1 MKTTQ
6 YLAAKFALIALSV
19 SLNANAGGILVYD
32 GLNNIQ
38 TTISAMEDVTQTIK
52 QAEQYKTQI
61 DQFKDQV
68 KNSANAANYIWD
80 KSDST
85 LDNILKT
92 VDAVSPM
99 LEGQGLDQYLSGYK
113 SLGDYTEAQQQECY
127 KNAACVATHQTEI
140 MEAQGQ
146 RSTQQAQA
154 NQAAMRSVVAQQQQ
168 IRQDAQNLR
177 RLQQTAQTANGRKA
191 ALDAGNMLASAQV
204 DNLLKMR
211 EILNTQQQMQAAQAQ
226 AQTEND
232 AALKGRN
239 RDMLRGANGDRVIG
253 NSAKF

>member
-1 MKTTQ
+1 MKTKN
-6 YLAAKFALIALSV
+6 YLAAKLALIALSV
-19 SLNANAGGILVYD
+19 SVTANAGGILVYD

-38 TTISAMEDVTQTIK
+38 TTVSAIQDVAQTIR
-52 QAEQYKTQI
+52 QAQQYKTQLE
-61 DQFKDQV
+61 QWNDQV
-68 KNSANAANYIWD
+68 KNSANSVRYFWD

-85 LDNILKT
+85 LNNILKT

-99 LEGQGLDQYLSGYK
+99 LDGKALDDYLSGYK
-113 SLGDYTEAQQQECY
+113 SLGDYTVAQQQECF
-127 KNAACVATHQTEI
+127 KNAACVAAHQAEI

-146 RSTQQAQA
+146 RSTQQARA

-177 RLQQTAQTANGRKA
+177 QLQQTAQTANGRKA
-191 ALDAGNMLASAQV
+191 ALDAANMLASAQV

-211 EILNTQQQMQAAQAQ
+211 EILNTQQQMQAAQSQ

-239 RDMLRGANGDRVIG
+239 REMLRGSSSDRVIG

>member
-19 SLNANAGGILVYD
+19 SFTANAGGILVYD
-32 GLNNIQ
+32 VLNNIQ
-38 TTISAMEDVTQTIK
+38 TTVSAMEDVAQTIQ
-52 QAEQYKTQI
+52 QAQQYKTQL
-61 DQFKDQV
+61 DQWNDQI
-68 KNSANAANYIWD
+68 KNSANAENYIWD

-99 LEGQGLDQYLSGYK
+99 LAGQGLDQYLSGYK
-113 SLGDYTEAQQQECY
+113 SLGDYTAAQQQECF
-127 KNAACVATHQTEI
+127 KSAACVATHQTEI

-154 NQAAMRSVVAQQQQ
+154 NQAAMRSVVAQQEQ

-177 RLQQTAQTANGRKA
+177 QLQRTAQTANGRKA
-191 ALDAGNMLASAQV
+191 AIDAGNMLASAQV

-226 AQTEND
+226 AQTEDD
-232 AALKGRN
+232 AAKKGRN
-239 RDMLRGANGDRVIG
+239 RDMLRGTNSDRVIG